1 MNLIRNTEL
10 PELSWLRNEL
20 NRLGDFWRPLDLADG
35 GEGLSAWAPAVDI
48 EEDEKAITIKADLP
62 DVEKKDIHVKV
73 ENGTLTISGERKR
86 EKEEKKKNY
95 HRIERSYGSYMRSF
109 ALPESIDRDKIAAEC
124 KNGVLTLTLPKRADA
139 VAKAK
144 AAEIPVK

>member
-1 MNLIRNTEL
+1 
-10 PELSWLRNEL
+10 
-20 NRLGDFWRPLDLADG
+20 
-35 GEGLSAWAPAVDI
+35 VDI